1 MIQLEGFKEFTEQV
15 KKLGESQKK
24 TVLAGIMRK
33 NLQPV
38 ASAIR
43 TLAPE
48 RKSDRTIK
56 RYRKDGSVSTESTG
70 GNLKRS
76 IGVKSFT
83 GRGTVSAYAGIMNK
97 KNADGWYGAFV
108 ERGTKTIKRKNPFI
122 QRAANYTLPAANR
135 NLGKDI
141 NEYIIK
147 NGQKLGLDIK

>member
-1 MIQLEGFKEFTEQV
+1 MIQLEGFKEFTDQII
-15 KKLGESQKK
+15 KLGDSQKK
-24 TVLAGIMRK
+24 TVVAAIMRK

-70 GNLKRS
+70 GNLRRS
-76 IGVKSFT
+76 IGIKTFT

-97 KNADGWYGAFV
+97 KN
-108 ERGTKTIKRKNPFI
+108 E
-122 QRAANYTLPAANR
+122 QQL
-135 NLGKDI
+135 
-141 NEYIIK
+141 
-147 NGQKLGLDIK
+147 